1 MRGWG
6 DGRGAWP
13 REFIGAPMWHGGLGS
28 WAGTDGSS
36 MRGDQGKRCQ
46 GRREQVGAAGP
57 GRERR
62 QLSRATLYKKNIKAD
77 GLHACRLAR
86 IWCRLLFRAY
96 GASPLR
102 PAARISTQRHRKH
115 TNQHEQSSGNTEH
128 VQGHVPSQRVR
139 RENQRALCCAARQT
153 VLIGVLLV
161 QCWAGEPEQRMMS
174 SHWNE

>member
-1 MRGWG
+1 MGIKGSGVRVAASKLELQVLGVNG
-6 DGRGAWP
+6 DSFQFHALP
-13 REFIGAPMWHGGLGS
+13 S
-28 WAGTDGSS
+28 
-36 MRGDQGKRCQ
+36 
-46 GRREQVGAAGP
+46 
-57 GRERR
+57 
-62 QLSRATLYKKNIKAD
+62 TLYKKNIKAD